1 MITDEQISNV
11 VDEQISPGITRSPVQ
26 RLTDRFPKMTVDD
39 AHRVQSLWSERCEM
53 QGRKLLRRKNGL
65 TSRAMQMSSGI
76 SEPDYGIIFT
86 DMVFESGAILQTYA
100 YTFPRVEMELAFLLK
115 DDIEGP
121 EESIFEVLRA
131 TEYVVPALEILD
143 SRIELANRT
152 TVDTISDNAAMGVR
166 VLGGTA
172 IEHAAMDLR
181 RISGILYKIQQIEE
195 TRVAAGVL
203 EHPAN
208 GVHWLSNRSPTHGD
222 HLKAGQIILAGSFT
236 RPVPDLQGDTV
247 FADYGPMGTVTCQF
261 A

>member
-11 VDEQISPGITRSPVQ
+11 VDELISAGITRSPVQ
-26 RLTDRFPKMTVDD
+26 RLTARFPKITVDD
-39 AHRVQSLWSERCEM
+39 AYRVQSLWRERCEM
-53 QGRKLLRRKNGL
+53 QGRKLVGRKIGL
-65 TSRAMQMSSGI
+65 TSHAIQMSSGI
-76 SEPDYGIIFT
+76 SEPDYGIIVT
-86 DMVFESGAILQTYA
+86 DMVFESGAILQTDA

-121 EESIFEVLRA
+121 EASIFEVLLA

-152 TVDTISDNAAMGVR
+152 IVDTISDNAAMGVM
-166 VLGGTA
+166 VLGGTPL
-172 IEHAAMDLR
+172 EPTAMDLR
-181 RISGILYKIQQIEE
+181 WISGIFYKIQQIEE
-195 TRVAAGVL
+195 TGLAAGVL
-203 EHPAN
+203 GHPAN
-208 GVHWLSNRSPTHGD
+208 GVHWLANRITKHGD